1 MGMKTIG
8 EDIVEHFLTANTH
21 DFLLFFTDSGKV
33 FRTPVYEIPEG
44 TRVAKGRGLLNFLE
58 ISSEEKVLS
67 ILALGKEDE
76 SLGTKY
82 LAMVTRDGI
91 MKKTAIVEFENVR
104 KSGLIAINLKKG
116 DLLRRVQKTTGEDE
130 IILVTKKGQAIRFKE
145 KEIRPMGRS
154 AAGVKG
160 IRLKRRADEVVG
172 MDVIKSQNYL
182 LVVTENGYGK
192 RTDLKEYR
200 LQGRGGT
207 GIKTAQVTQKTGD
220 LVASRVLLGAEEDLI
235 VISQKGQVIRT
246 KISQI
251 PKLSRATQGVRIMKL
266 EAGDKV
272 ASAACI

>member
-1 MGMKTIG
+1 
-8 EDIVEHFLTANTH
+8 
-21 DFLLFFTDSGKV
+21 
-33 FRTPVYEIPEG
+33 
-44 TRVAKGRGLLNFLE
+44 
-58 ISSEEKVLS
+58 
-67 ILALGKEDE
+67 
-76 SLGTKY
+76 
-82 LAMVTRDGI
+82 
-91 MKKTAIVEFENVR
+91 
-104 KSGLIAINLKKG
+104 
-116 DLLRRVQKTTGEDE
+116 
-130 IILVTKKGQAIRFKE
+130 
-145 KEIRPMGRS
+145 MGRS

-160 IRLKRRADEVVG
+160 IRLKRRAGEVVG